1 MRRLTVAALV
11 SAVLGVGLALPDAAT
26 FPSDDAAIVHVL
38 NRIGFGPRPGAVEK
52 SPSDGVAADISNG
65 SSIPNAF

>member
-11 SAVLGVGLALPDAAT
+11 SAVLGVGLALPGAAT

-52 SPSDGVAADISNG
+52 VR
-65 SSIPNAF
+65 